1 MGRDNITLVVSA
13 KDLASG
19 VFRRVSASTVAFG
32 VALGNLASKAIAGAI
47 NGLRGWINEAL
58 ESEKANVMLDA
69 SLRGVGAYTPQ
80 LAQQFR
86 DLADAVHNETGASDE
101 STKAIISQLVAI
113 GVAPDKIA
121 AATRATKA
129 LEAIGKGGAQSMT
142 ALARALEGD
151 IKGFERLIPGVRMAA
166 TEEEK
171 YAALNATLAAGYE
184 QQKANLQTVG
194 GAWEALKGRLGD
206 AREAIIGAVFEGA
219 KIGTTFDDAQAAV
232 GRFLASDSFKNF
244 TDGLKSGAAYV
255 RQIVQAMGTE
265 GGAAEV
271 GKAIG
276 DVILAALKD
285 GADYIGEK
293 ITGALKDTK
302 VGRAGETASKALD
315 FLRNKTTT
323 GIGLKAAGA
332 AIGTLAEGGGIAQ
345 FGEAFR
351 DSMDKE
357 KRFASQE
364 TKTRGGNLEAAL
376 ARLRK
381 AVESRAADATAAADA
396 AREERKE
403 QIAQQQPVVDM
414 TAALARRAKA
424 EQDAADEANRRLA
437 VEEQITAF
445 SSEIKNA
452 AAEEAA
458 AKKRLATLEKQR
470 ADAAGQNINEWIGNV
485 QGERDRRK
493 KNAEDLEKAT
503 KRAADLTERK
513 ERGTRLSPRDR
524 QWLEDFDRNRALAGG
539 QKRIQNAA
547 DAAAELRQKQEEY
560 QKRVEA
566 LQKELV
572 AETKK
577 TRELLEENLEVP

>member
-86 DLADAVHNETGASDE
+86 DLADAVQNETGASDE

-151 IKGFERLIPGVRMAA
+151 IKGFERMIPAVRMAA

-232 GRFLASDSFKNF
+232 GRFLQSDGFKNF
-244 TDGLKSGAAYV
+244 AEGLRSGAAYV
-255 RQIVQAMGTE
+255 RQIVQAMGTD

-271 GKAIG
+271 GLAIG
-276 DVILAALKD
+276 NVILAALKD
-285 GADYIGEK
+285 GADYIGAK
-293 ITGALKDTK
+293 ITDAMKGTA
-302 VGRAGETASKALD
+302 VGSAWGS
-315 FLRNKTTT
+315 LRKGFTNV
-323 GIGLKAAGA
+323 GA
-332 AIGTLAEGGGIAQ
+332 AIGTVMEGGSLRDLDESIADAPKLA
-345 FGEAFR
+345 GEA
-351 DSMDKE
+351 
-357 KRFASQE
+357 
-364 TKTRGGNLEAAL
+364 RGGNLDAAL
-376 ARLRK
+376 AALRK
-381 AVESRAADATAAADA
+381 SVERRTAEAEASASA

-445 SSEIKNA
+445 SNEIKNA